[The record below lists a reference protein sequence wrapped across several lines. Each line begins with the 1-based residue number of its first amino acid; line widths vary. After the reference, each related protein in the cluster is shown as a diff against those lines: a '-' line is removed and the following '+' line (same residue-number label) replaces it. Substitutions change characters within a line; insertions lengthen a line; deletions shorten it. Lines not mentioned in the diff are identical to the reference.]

1 MEPGLASVV
10 PGKTVED
17 LARIAVQ
24 GLDDYLAEPDR
35 IIIAIKRHNAE
46 NYKDQAHTEGCH
58 QYAWVK
64 GKGVSFPQASPD
76 AAMVPAS
83 SPIEGWGSILH
94 PR

>member
-10 PGKTVED
+10 PGKTIED

-46 NYKDQAHTEGCH
+46 DYRDQPHTEGCH

-64 GKGVSFPQASPD
+64 GKGVSIPEALQF
-76 AAMVPAS
+76 AAVVRS
-83 SPIEGWGSILH
+83 SPLKRTASIM
-94 PR
+94 RVC